1 MDRVFLSRHSKRGIR
16 NEEVPRKEE
25 EEEEDKDEDKEEE
38 EGCVVVKKMANTT
51 NPDEETAAVETTKHP
66 TAVMVH
72 VVFKCSAIVVY
83 LTCNWFSNDFVII
96 FVLLT
101 LLLTI
106 DFWWTKN
113 VSGRLLVGLR
123 YWNEVDES
131 TGESKWQFESRDA
144 EGMRLVD
151 ATEKRIFWWTIYG
164 APLVWVLFLTTSLT
178 KLNFNYALVCLMAVG
193 MLMTNTLGY
202 MKCSK
207 DQREQISG
215 LAQRGVLSFI
225 TRGYL

>member
-1 MDRVFLSRHSKRGIR
+1 
-16 NEEVPRKEE
+16 
-25 EEEEDKDEDKEEE
+25 
-38 EGCVVVKKMANTT
+38 MANTT
-51 NPDEETAAVETTKHP
+51 TTTNNNNTNPDEVETTKHP

>member
-1 MDRVFLSRHSKRGIR
+1 MLY
-16 NEEVPRKEE
+16 
-25 EEEEDKDEDKEEE
+25 
-38 EGCVVVKKMANTT
+38 
-51 NPDEETAAVETTKHP
+51 
-66 TAVMVH
+66 
-72 VVFKCSAIVVY
+72 AIVVY
-83 LTCNWFSNDFVII
+83 LTCNWFSDDFVII

-207 DQREQISG
+207 DQESNSRVSSERRVVFHHAARLPLVDEENKKFVVINSSTKVG
-215 LAQRGVLSFI
+215 LLTNLLSSRPNFRRFVPFRYRRDYGTVRLRG
-225 TRGYL
+225 GYVHVVVEFVICSVW

>member
-1 MDRVFLSRHSKRGIR
+1 
-16 NEEVPRKEE
+16 
-25 EEEEDKDEDKEEE
+25 
-38 EGCVVVKKMANTT
+38 MANNI
-51 NPDEETAAVETTKHP
+51 NPDEETAVEPSSSTKHP